1 MKKWLVILL
10 VFAVFLIG
18 FGFIYTATTEH
29 RMSEEK
35 KATDQVKAKEK
46 KKAKQTTE
54 IGTPT
59 LFVHGYAG
67 TKNSLGSMMSRL
79 EEADGA
85 HKALVIT
92 VKKDGTL
99 SIKGKYDKFSR
110 RPLIQVLFEDS
121 KSSMVNQTEWLK
133 TVCAAL
139 KRDYHIVKINAVAH
153 SMGGVSFTNYLE
165 KTSTQNAYPITEKL
179 VLMGAPLNGLA
190 ISDSRYELS
199 ENGPKTETERY
210 ANLYKNRENIPKS
223 IQVYTIAGDVLDG
236 TESDGSVPLASAL
249 SAKFIFQNVA
259 SYNEKV
265 FSGKAASHSNLH
277 ENEEIDQTV
286 SEFLWD

>member
-1 MKKWLVILL
+1 MKKWIIILL
-10 VFAVFLIG
+10 VFAVFIIS
-18 FGFIYTATTEH
+18 FGFIFTATTEH
-29 RMSEEK
+29 RAAEK
-35 KATDQVKAKEK
+35 KKAANQVKAKEK
-46 KKAKQTTE
+46 KKAKQSIE

-67 TKNSLGSMMSRL
+67 TKNSLGHMMSRL

-85 HKALVIT
+85 HKALTIT

-99 SIKGKYDKFSR
+99 SVHGKYDKYTR
-110 RPLIQVLFEDS
+110 RPLIQVLFEDN
-121 KSSMVNQTEWLK
+121 KSSMVNQTKWLK
-133 TVCAAL
+133 TVCATL
-139 KRDYHIVKINAVAH
+139 KRDYHISRINVVAH

-165 KTSTQNAYPITEKL
+165 ETSTQNAYPITEKL
-179 VLMGAPLNGLA
+179 VLIGAPINGLA
-190 ISDSRYELS
+190 IGDSRYNLS

-210 ANLYKNRENIPKS
+210 ANLYKNREKIAKS

-249 SAKFIFQNVA
+249 SAKFIFQNVT
-259 SYNEKV
+259 SYSEKV
-265 FSGKAASHSNLH
+265 FSGKTASHSNLH
-277 ENEEIDQTV
+277 ENEEIDQAV